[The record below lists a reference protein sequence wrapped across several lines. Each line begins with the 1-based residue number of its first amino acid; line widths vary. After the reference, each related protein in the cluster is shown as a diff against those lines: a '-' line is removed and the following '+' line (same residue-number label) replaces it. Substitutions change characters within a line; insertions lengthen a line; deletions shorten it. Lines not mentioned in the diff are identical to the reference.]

1 MATKSK
7 ATGFTVRCPYCDNQD
22 GDVIISLN
30 DLECHCS
37 NCDEEFTPEQA
48 RAKAA
53 ELLGAWERVVRWVEV
68 GRTMAAE

>member
-1 MATKSK
+1 MSTKSK
-7 ATGFTVRCPYCDNQD
+7 ATGFTIRCPYCDNQD
-22 GDVIISLN
+22 VDVIISLN